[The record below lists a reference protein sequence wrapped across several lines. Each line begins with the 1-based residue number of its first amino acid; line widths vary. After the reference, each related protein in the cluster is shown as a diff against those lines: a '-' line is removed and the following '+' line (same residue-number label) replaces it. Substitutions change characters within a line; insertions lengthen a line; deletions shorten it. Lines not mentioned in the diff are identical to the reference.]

1 MVTDVMAVGET
12 LQAFLEESIR
22 AHIHARHRLLEAQA
36 EQKNRSVLLLSAD
49 REMSRLRAFA
59 LERGYT
65 VTRAIRGRKL
75 SKCLISSLTL
85 L

>member
-1 MVTDVMAVGET
+1 MAVGET

-22 AHIHARHRLLEAQA
+22 ENIHARHRLLEAQA
-36 EQKNRSVLLLSAD
+36 EQKNRSVLLLSTD
-49 REMSRLRAFA
+49 RVMSHLRAFA
-59 LERGYT
+59 LERGSYT